1 MDCLCSLI
9 GESSVNFFLSDV
21 YEQRMAHYAG
31 VLKGAMGFSLDEFET
46 ILGMPGLRPYLR
58 LVANQVEDYD
68 PKIVANDGHL
78 CKPYALSRF
87 HEGASIVVNEV
98 HRFSSRLMDL
108 ASSLSEELGVQCV
121 VNAYLTPP
129 QSVALSPHFDSHD
142 IFALQVVGQKQWF
155 VDSEHSSLTTKSTFQ
170 PILSADQASSVDF
183 REVVMDEGDVM
194 YLPRGCVHHARTIS
208 CQSMHL
214 TVGLYP
220 LEWSEF
226 IASAVEIAAS
236 APEARGLR
244 TSVPLGLKRQHPSF
258 YRQELLDR
266 LSGLFTDEVIEK
278 ALRSREKEFSAGQP
292 SSFAGGLDAD
302 SWPAGSIASDDA
314 FERCAEAVYFYPAVS
329 GVRVVSS
336 GYGFTLKHPNPD
348 RVLKVLSHKKFFTL
362 GELTGGDECSLN
374 DIACI
379 QALLRRGILRRYRNA
394 I

>member
-1 MDCLCSLI
+1 MDCLSSLI
-9 GESSVNFFLSDV
+9 GESSIDFFLSDV
-21 YEQRMAHYAG
+21 YERRMAHYADA
-31 VLKGAMGFSLDEFET
+31 LKGAMGFSLAEFEN

-78 CKPYALSRF
+78 CKPYVLSKF
-87 HEGASIVVNEV
+87 HEGASIVLNEV
-98 HRFSSRLMDL
+98 HRFSSCLMDL

-155 VDSEHSSLTTKSTFQ
+155 VDSGRSRLTTKSTFQ
-170 PILSADQASSVDF
+170 PILSADQASLVDF
-183 REVVMDEGDVM
+183 KEVMMEEGDVM
-194 YLPRGCVHHARTIS
+194 YLPRGCAHHARTIS
-208 CQSMHL
+208 GQSMHL

-226 IASAVEIAAS
+226 IASAVEAAAS
-236 APEARGLR
+236 ASEARELR

-266 LSGLFTDEVIEK
+266 LSGLFTDEVIDQ
-278 ALRSREKEFSAGQP
+278 ALRSCEKGFSAGQP
-292 SSFAGGLDAD
+292 SSFVGGLDAD
-302 SWPAGSIASDDA
+302 SCTAVGFASADA
-314 FERCAEAVYFYPAVS
+314 FERCSEAVYFYPAAS

-336 GYGFTLKHPNPD
+336 GYGFTLKHPKPE
-348 RVLKVLSHKKFFTL
+348 RMLKVLSHKKFFAL
-362 GELTGGDECSLN
+362 GELTCGDECSFH
-374 DIACI
+374 DIACV
-379 QALLRRGILRRYRNA
+379 QALLPRGILRRSRHVD
-394 I
+394 